1 MKVAVFSTK
10 PYDREYLKE
19 ANQIYRYKLDLFEPH
34 LSVKTCKL
42 AFGYEVVCAF
52 VNDCLD
58 AAVLEELSRN
68 GTRLIVLRSAGFN
81 HVDIKAAEKLDITV
95 ARVPAYSP
103 HGVAEHAVAL
113 ILALNRKIY
122 RAYNRVREGNFSLD
136 GLIGFEL
143 CGQTAGVLGTGKIGS
158 VFIKIM
164 QGFGVN
170 VIAYDPVQNP
180 DIAVEYVA
188 LDELFSRSDII
199 SLHLPLTPATKHL
212 INKQT
217 IQSMKKGVMLI
228 NTSRGGLIDTPALIS
243 GLKSGA
249 IGYVGLDVYEEESDI
264 FFEDLSSQIIQDDI
278 FARLLTFPNV
288 VVTGHQAFFTRNAL
302 KAIAETTLRNI
313 RGFQDR
319 NIPKSNLVTS
329 QLIGGK

>member
-1 MKVAVFSTK
+1 
-10 PYDREYLKE
+10 
-19 ANQIYRYKLDLFEPH
+19 
-34 LSVKTCKL
+34 
-42 AFGYEVVCAF
+42 
-52 VNDCLD
+52 
-58 AAVLEELSRN
+58 
-68 GTRLIVLRSAGFN
+68 
-81 HVDIKAAEKLDITV
+81 
-95 ARVPAYSP
+95 
-103 HGVAEHAVAL
+103 
-113 ILALNRKIY
+113 
-122 RAYNRVREGNFSLD
+122 
-136 GLIGFEL
+136 
-143 CGQTAGVLGTGKIGS
+143 
-158 VFIKIM
+158 
-164 QGFGVN
+164 
-170 VIAYDPVQNP
+170 
-180 DIAVEYVA
+180 
-188 LDELFSRSDII
+188 
-199 SLHLPLTPATKHL
+199 
-212 INKQT
+212 
-217 IQSMKKGVMLI
+217 MLI